1 MRRKA
6 SREREHQ
13 SVREAESVSNT
24 EEDEEEVVVV
34 KVVVV
39 KRVPPNPL
47 FVPVRRYKRDEL
59 EK

>member
-1 MRRKA
+1 
-6 SREREHQ
+6 
-13 SVREAESVSNT
+13 
-24 EEDEEEVVVV
+24 VVVV

>member
-1 MRRKA
+1 M
-6 SREREHQ
+6 
-13 SVREAESVSNT
+13 
-24 EEDEEEVVVV
+24 VVV

-47 FVPVRRYKRDEL
+47 FAPIRRYEHDEL